1 MRAPVVI
8 DLETKK
14 TFREVKDNKDLGV
27 SMLGLYNYADQKQ
40 YSFEESE
47 LNKAFPLLEGA
58 SVVIGF
64 NIISFDLPVLQ
75 AYYPGKVTNFKT
87 FDILDYVK
95 ETIGKRLSL
104 NDLVNATLGKK
115 KSGHGLLA
123 IEYFREGK
131 IDQLRS
137 YCMDDVMLTKE
148 LFDYGA
154 EHNEIVYLNERGKV
168 SIPTTDWKK
177 YLIPG
182 DDDHSHL
189 TLPF

>member
-27 SMLGLYNYADQKQ
+27 SMLGLYSYADQKQ
-40 YSFEESE
+40 YSFEEHE
-47 LNKAFPLLEGA
+47 LPKAFPLLEGA
-58 SVVIGF
+58 SIVIGF

-75 AYYPGKVTNFKT
+75 PYYPGKVANFKT
-87 FDILDYVK
+87 FDIIDYVK
-95 ETIGKRLSL
+95 DSIGKRLSL
-104 NDLVNATLGKK
+104 NDLVWATLGKK

-123 IEYFREGK
+123 IEYYREGK
-131 IDQLRS
+131 IDKLRS

-154 EHNEIVYLNERGKV
+154 QHNEIMYLNERGKV
-168 SIPTTDWKK
+168 KIPTEWKK
-177 YLIPG
+177 YLVPD

>member
-14 TFREVKDNKDLGV
+14 SFREVKDNKDLGV

-40 YSFEESE
+40 YSFEEGE
-47 LNKAFPLLEGA
+47 LSNAFPLLEGA

-104 NDLVNATLGKK
+104 NDLVSATLGKK

-154 EHNEIVYLNERGKV
+154 AHNEIIYLNERGKV
-168 SIPTTDWKK
+168 SIPVKNWKK
-177 YLIPG
+177 YLDT
-182 DDDHSHL
+182 DDDVQSHL

>member
-14 TFREVKDNKDLGV
+14 TFREVKDNKDLGI
-27 SMLGLYNYADQKQ
+27 SMLGLYSYADKKQ
-40 YSFEESE
+40 YSFEEKE

-87 FDILDYVK
+87 FDIIDYVK
-95 ETIGKRLSL
+95 DAIGKRLSL
-104 NDLVNATLGKK
+104 NDLVSATLGKK

-123 IEYFREGK
+123 IEYYRAGK
-131 IDQLRS
+131 IDELRS

-154 EHNEIVYLNERGKV
+154 EHNEIMYLNERGKV
-168 SIPTTDWKK
+168 RIPTEWKK
-177 YLIPG
+177 YLIP
-182 DDDHSHL
+182 DDGDHSHL

>member
-27 SMLGLYNYADQKQ
+27 SMLGLYSYADQKQ
-40 YSFEESE
+40 YSFEEHE
-47 LNKAFPLLEGA
+47 LPKAFPLLEGA
-58 SVVIGF
+58 SIVIGF

-75 AYYPGKVTNFKT
+75 PYYPGKVANFKT
-87 FDILDYVK
+87 FDIIDYVK
-95 ETIGKRLSL
+95 DSIGKRLSL
-104 NDLVNATLGKK
+104 NDLVWATLGKK

-123 IEYFREGK
+123 IEYYREGK
-131 IDQLRS
+131 IDKLRS

-154 EHNEIVYLNERGKV
+154 QHNEIMYLNERGKV
-168 SIPTTDWKK
+168 KIPTQWKK
-177 YLIPG
+177 YLVPD

>member
-40 YSFEESE
+40 YSFEENE
-47 LNKAFPLLEGA
+47 LSKAFPLLEGA
-58 SVVIGF
+58 SIVIGF

-75 AYYPGKVTNFKT
+75 AYYPGKVTNFRT
-87 FDILDYVK
+87 FDIIDYVK
-95 ETIGKRLSL
+95 DSIGRRLSL
-104 NDLVNATLGKK
+104 NDLVWATLEKK

-123 IEYFREGK
+123 IEYYREGK

-154 EHNEIVYLNERGKV
+154 QHLEIKYLNERGKI

-177 YLIPG
+177 YLIPD
-182 DDDHSHL
+182 DDDHSYL

>member
-1 MRAPVVI
+1 MSAPVVI

-27 SMLGLYNYADQKQ
+27 SMLGLYSYADQKQ
-40 YSFEESE
+40 YSFEEHE
-47 LNKAFPLLEGA
+47 LSKAFPLLENA
-58 SVVIGF
+58 SLVVGF
-64 NIISFDLPVLQ
+64 NINTFDLPVLQ
-75 AYYPGKVTNFKT
+75 PYYPGKVTNFKT
-87 FDILDYVK
+87 FDILDYIK
-95 ETIGKRLSL
+95 DTIGRRLSL
-104 NDLVNATLGKK
+104 NDMVLGTLNKR

-131 IDQLRS
+131 IEQLRS

-154 EHNEIVYLNERGKV
+154 EHNEIIYLNERGKV
-168 SIPTTDWKK
+168 SIPTNWKH
-177 YLIPG
+177 YLTP
-182 DDDHSHL
+182 DKDDHSYL

>member
-27 SMLGLYNYADQKQ
+27 SMLGLYSYAEDKQ

-47 LNKAFPLLEGA
+47 LNKAFPLLENA
-58 SVVIGF
+58 SIVVGF
-64 NIISFDLPVLQ
+64 NINSFDLPVLQ
-75 AYYPGKVTNFKT
+75 PYYPGKVTNFKT
-87 FDILDYVK
+87 FDILDYVREK
-95 ETIGKRLSL
+95 LGRRLSL
-104 NDLVNATLGKK
+104 NDLVHGTLNKK

-123 IEYFREGK
+123 IEYYREGK
-131 IDQLRS
+131 IEQLRS

-154 EHNEIVYLNERGKV
+154 QNKEIMYLNERGKV
-168 SIPTTDWKK
+168 QIPVDWAE
-177 YLIPG
+177 YLVG
-182 DDDHSHL
+182 DNDDHSHL

>member
-1 MRAPVVI
+1 MRAPIVI

-27 SMLGLYNYADQKQ
+27 SMLGLYSYADNKQ
-40 YSFEESE
+40 YSFEENE
-47 LNKAFPLLEGA
+47 LSKAFPLLEGA
-58 SVVIGF
+58 SLVIGF
-64 NIISFDLPVLQ
+64 NINSFDLPVLQ
-75 AYYPGKVTNFKT
+75 AYYPGKVTSFKT

-95 ETIGKRLSL
+95 ESIGRRLSL
-104 NDLVNATLGKK
+104 NDLVWATLGKK

-123 IEYFREGK
+123 IEYYRSGK
-131 IDQLRS
+131 IDELKS

-154 EHNEIVYLNERGKV
+154 EHDEIIYLNERGKV
-168 SIPTTDWKK
+168 KIPTEWKK
-177 YLIPG
+177 YRVPD
-182 DDDHSHL
+182 DDDHSYL

>member
-14 TFREVKDNKDLGV
+14 TFREVKDNRDLGV

-40 YSFEESE
+40 YSFEEKD
-47 LNKAFPLLEGA
+47 LNQAFPLLEGA
-58 SVVIGF
+58 SIVIGF

-87 FDILDYVK
+87 FDIIDYVK
-95 ETIGKRLSL
+95 DTIGRRLSL
-104 NDLVNATLGKK
+104 NDLVWATLGKK

-123 IEYFREGK
+123 IEYYREGK
-131 IDQLRS
+131 IDELRS

-148 LFDYGA
+148 LFDYGV
-154 EHNEIVYLNERGKV
+154 EHSEIMYLNERGKV
-168 SIPTTDWKK
+168 KIPTEWKK
-177 YLIPG
+177 YLG
-182 DDDHSHL
+182 TEDDDHSHL

>member
-14 TFREVKDNKDLGV
+14 TFREVKDNRELGV
-27 SMLGLYNYADQKQ
+27 SMLCLYSYSDDKQ
-40 YSFEESE
+40 YSFEEGE
-47 LNKAFPLLEGA
+47 LNKAFSLLENA
-58 SVVIGF
+58 SYVIGF
-64 NIISFDLPVLQ
+64 NINSFDLPVLQ
-75 AYYPGKVTNFKT
+75 AYYPGKVTNFRT
-87 FDILDYVK
+87 FDLLDYVK
-95 ETIGKRLSL
+95 EQIGKRLSL
-104 NDLVNATLGKK
+104 NDLVWATLNKK

-123 IEYFREGK
+123 IEYYREGK
-131 IDQLRS
+131 IEQLRS

-154 EHNEIVYLNERGKV
+154 QHNEIVYLNERGK
-168 SIPTTDWKK
+168 IKIATDWKK
-177 YLIPG
+177 YLLPD

>member
-14 TFREVKDNKDLGV
+14 TFREVKDNRELGV
-27 SMLGLYNYADQKQ
+27 SMLCLYSYADDKQ

-47 LNKAFPLLEGA
+47 LNKAFPLLENA
-58 SVVIGF
+58 SYVVGF
-64 NIISFDLPVLQ
+64 NINSFDLPVLQ
-75 AYYPGKVTNFKT
+75 AYYPGKVANFRT
-87 FDILDYVK
+87 FDLLDYVK
-95 ETIGKRLSL
+95 EQIGKRLSL
-104 NDLVNATLGKK
+104 NDLVWATLNKK

-123 IEYFREGK
+123 IEYYREGK
-131 IDQLRS
+131 MEQLRS

-154 EHNEIVYLNERGKV
+154 QHNEIVYLNERGK
-168 SIPTTDWKK
+168 IKIATDWKK
-177 YLIPG
+177 YLLPD

>member
-27 SMLGLYNYADQKQ
+27 SMLGLYNYSDQKQ
-40 YSFEESE
+40 YSFEEKD
-47 LNKAFPLLEGA
+47 LPKAFPLLEGA
-58 SVVIGF
+58 SIVIGF

-75 AYYPGKVTNFKT
+75 PYYPGKVGDFKT
-87 FDILDYVK
+87 FDIIDYVK
-95 ETIGKRLSL
+95 DSIGRRLSL
-104 NDLVNATLGKK
+104 NDLVWATLGKK

-123 IEYFREGK
+123 IEYYRAGK
-131 IDQLRS
+131 IDELRS

-154 EHNEIVYLNERGKV
+154 LRNEIVYLNERGKV
-168 SIPTTDWKK
+168 SIPTNDWKK
-177 YLIPG
+177 YLIPD

>member
-1 MRAPVVI
+1 MI
-8 DLETKK
+8 WKQKK
-14 TFREVKDNKDLGV
+14 SFREVKDNKDLGV

-40 YSFEESE
+40 YSFEEGE
-47 LNKAFPLLEGA
+47 LSNAFPLLEGA

-104 NDLVNATLGKK
+104 NDLVSATLGKK

-154 EHNEIVYLNERGKV
+154 AHNEIIYLNERGKV
-168 SIPTTDWKK
+168 SIPVKNWKK
-177 YLIPG
+177 YLDT
-182 DDDHSHL
+182 DDDVQSHL